1 MRWRCTMPCAATASR
16 TGRRLSCTSVLFVPS
31 VVCRSKFCRCGSQGI
46 SRDSVVRTRLYCV
59 TAGTALPA
67 DLISREIL
75 GDMRAFENNLSTFC
89 ETQRDAIYYL
99 WERLFL
105 SESERCMKEMCAHCR
120 NLFTQPTSC
129 GFWVRTM
136 QRK

>member
-1 MRWRCTMPCAATASR
+1 MPCAATATR

-31 VVCRSKFCRCGSQGI
+31 VVCRSNSADVDPKVSHEIQSFERGSTVC
-46 SRDSVVRTRLYCV
+46 DCWHPP
-59 TAGTALPA
+59 LPA

-105 SESERCMKEMCAHCR
+105 SESERCMKEMCTHCR